1 MRNVSIVIRRAWLV
15 ALPMVVSML
24 GCGAQMIDSSGL
36 PGGSGGAGGTSD
48 TIGAAGTGGSI
59 VTGGGAGG
67 ASSGASGGTGLG
79 VSGTGGSGTSNGSG
93 AGAGTGSPGGS
104 GVSVSASGLPCD
116 VQTFLGNR
124 CQTCH
129 GAVPAG
135 GAPSTLVTYQDL
147 TAPSRSDPTQTEAAM
162 AVSRMLNTTLPMP
175 PRPGTPATA
184 ADVAVLQ
191 TWIAA
196 GYPMGSC
203 GGGGGTADGGV
214 ADGGGT
220 PGDPFAAAPV
230 CTSKTLWTQ
239 GTRGSA
245 SMQPGVACINCHS
258 SGEGPRFALAGTV
271 YPTAHEPDQ
280 CDGASGVTGVAIVI
294 TGADGK
300 TVTLTPNAAGNFS
313 SSAAVTTPY
322 QAKVTY
328 MGRERLMVAAQ
339 TSGDCNSCH
348 TQSGANAAPGRILLP

>member
-1 MRNVSIVIRRAWLV
+1 
-15 ALPMVVSML
+15 MV
-24 GCGAQMIDSSGL
+24 DTSGL
-36 PGGSGGAGGTSD
+36 AGGSGGAGD
-48 TIGAAGTGGSI
+48 TIGAVGTGGSN
-59 VTGGGAGG
+59 VTGGGGAG
-67 ASSGASGGTGLG
+67 AVSSGASGGTGVG
-79 VSGTGGSGTSNGSG
+79 VSGTGGSGTGGSG
-93 AGAGTGSPGGS
+93 AVNGAGAGTGTGSPGGS
-104 GVSVSASGLPCD
+104 GVSASGLPCD

-135 GAPSTLVTYQDL
+135 GAPSTLVTYQNL
-147 TAPSRSDPTQTEAAM
+147 TAPSKSDPTQTEAAM

-203 GGGGGTADGGV
+203 GGGGGGTADGGV
-214 ADGGGT
+214 ADGGG
-220 PGDPFAAAPV
+220 PQGDPFAAVPV
-230 CTSKTLWTQ
+230 CTSQILWTQ

-258 SGEGPRFALAGTV
+258 SGGEGPRFALAGTV

-280 CDGASGVTGVAIVI
+280 CDGASGATGVAIVI

-339 TSGDCNSCH
+339 TSGDCNACH

>member
-1 MRNVSIVIRRAWLV
+1 
-15 ALPMVVSML
+15 
-24 GCGAQMIDSSGL
+24 
-36 PGGSGGAGGTSD
+36 
-48 TIGAAGTGGSI
+48 
-59 VTGGGAGG
+59 
-67 ASSGASGGTGLG
+67 
-79 VSGTGGSGTSNGSG
+79 
-93 AGAGTGSPGGS
+93 
-104 GVSVSASGLPCD
+104 LPCE

-129 GAVPAG
+129 GAIPAG
-135 GAPSTLVTYQDL
+135 GAPSTLLTYQNL
-147 TAPSRSDPTQTEAAM
+147 TAPSKSDPTQTEAAM
-162 AVSRMLNTTLPMP
+162 AVSRMQNTTLPMP

-203 GGGGGTADGGV
+203 GGGTADGGV
-214 ADGGGT
+214 ADGGG
-220 PGDPFAAAPV
+220 PQGADPFVAAPV
-230 CTSKTLWTQ
+230 CTSKTLWTL

-258 SGEGPRFALAGTV
+258 SGGEGPRFAIAGTV

-280 CDGASGVTGVAIVI
+280 CNGASGVTGVAIVI

-300 TVTLTPNAAGNFS
+300 TVTLTPNPAGNFS
-313 SSAAVTTPY
+313 STATVATPY

>member
-1 MRNVSIVIRRAWLV
+1 MN
-15 ALPMVVSML
+15 
-24 GCGAQMIDSSGL
+24 
-36 PGGSGGAGGTSD
+36 
-48 TIGAAGTGGSI
+48 
-59 VTGGGAGG
+59 
-67 ASSGASGGTGLG
+67 
-79 VSGTGGSGTSNGSG
+79 GTGGSGTSSGTDAGTGTGTDAATGTGSAGGSG
-93 AGAGTGSPGGS
+93 A
-104 GVSVSASGLPCD
+104 SAIGLPCD

-129 GAVPAG
+129 GAIPAG
-135 GAPSTLVTYQDL
+135 GAPSTLLTYQNL
-147 TAPSRSDPTQTEAAM
+147 IAPSKSDPTQTEAAM
-162 AVSRMLNTTLPMP
+162 AVSRMQNTTLPMP

-184 ADVAVLQ
+184 ADVSVLQ

-203 GGGGGTADGGV
+203 GGGGTVDGGV
-214 ADGGGT
+214 ADGGA
-220 PGDPFAAAPV
+220 PQGDPFAAAPV
-230 CTSKTLWTQ
+230 CTSKTLWTL

-258 SGEGPRFALAGTV
+258 SGGEGPRFALAGTV

-280 CDGASGVTGVAIVI
+280 CNGASGVAGVAIVV

-313 SSAAVTTPY
+313 SNATVATPY